1 MRIEPSFRV
10 KMLPPYLFGKLNA
23 VKYQKRQKGLDVIDL
38 GMGNPMDPTPRKVV
52 DKLCEAVQDPRN
64 HRYSTATGISNLKR
78 EVAHVYERRYG
89 VKIDPASEVICT
101 IGSKEGFSHF
111 CLAMLGPGDLVV
123 VPQPAYPIHSFAVA
137 LAGASVVGVR
147 LESEEQI
154 LRDVEH
160 AMKTFMPRP
169 KAVVLNFPHN
179 PTARTVDLG
188 FFEDM
193 ARMARRLRFL
203 VISDMAYAATTF
215 DGYKAP
221 SFLQTKYGK
230 DVAIE
235 FSTMS
240 KEYNMA
246 GWRIGFAVGNAE
258 AVGALG
264 RLKAYYDY
272 GIFQPVQIAA
282 IIAMRH
288 CATEAAEQAMRYQRR
303 RDILCDGLTRAGWAV
318 EKPRASMFVWVKIP
332 PPYAKMGSI
341 KFAYEMMDKALVAA
355 APGAGFGE
363 AGEGCLRLALV
374 ENEKRL
380 RQAVAQIRRAFPVA
394 AKPE

>member
-1 MRIEPSFRV
+1 MKIEPSFRV

-23 VKYQKRQKGLDVIDL
+23 LKYEKRQKGIDIIDL
-38 GMGNPMDPTPRKVV
+38 GMGNPMDPTPQKVV

-64 HRYSTATGISNLKR
+64 HRYSTATGIFNLKR

-89 VKIDPASEVICT
+89 VKIDPANEVICT

-137 LAGASVVGVR
+137 LAGAGVIGVN
-147 LESEEQI
+147 LHSEEQM
-154 LRDVEH
+154 LRDIEH
-160 AMKTFMPRP
+160 AMKTFTPRP

-179 PTARTVDLG
+179 PTARTVDIG

-193 ARMARRLRFL
+193 ARMARRMRFL

-246 GWRIGFAVGNAE
+246 GWRVGFAVGNAE

-272 GIFQPVQIAA
+272 GIFQPVQIAS

-288 CATEAAEQAMRYQRR
+288 CAAEAAEQAARYQVR
-303 RDILCDGLTRAGWAV
+303 RDVLCDGLTRAGWEV
-318 EKPRASMFVWVKIP
+318 EKPRASMFVWAKIP
-332 PPYAKMGSI
+332 APYAKKGSI
-341 KFAYEMMDKALVAA
+341 KFAYELMEKALVSA
-355 APGAGFGE
+355 APGAGFGQ

-380 RQAVAQIRRAFPVA
+380 RQACAQIRRAFPVPA
-394 AKPE
+394 T

>member
-23 VKYQKRQKGLDVIDL
+23 LKYQKRQKGIDIIDL

-64 HRYSTATGISNLKR
+64 HRYSTATGIFNLKR

-89 VKIDPASEVICT
+89 VKIDPANEVICT

-137 LAGASVVGVR
+137 LAGAGVVGIK

-160 AMKTFMPRP
+160 AMKTFSPRP

-179 PTARTVDLG
+179 PTARTVDIG

-246 GWRIGFAVGNAE
+246 GWRVGFAVGNAQ

-272 GIFQPVQIAA
+272 GIFQPVQIAS

-288 CATEAAEQAMRYQRR
+288 CAAEAAEQAMRYQRR
-303 RDILCDGLTRAGWAV
+303 RDVLCEGLARAGWEV

-332 PPYAKMGSI
+332 APYAKMGSV
-341 KFAYEMMDKALVAA
+341 KFVYEMMEKAFVSA

-363 AGEGCLRLALV
+363 AGEGYLRLALV

-380 RQAVAQIRRAFPVA
+380 RQACAQIRRVFPVPPA
-394 AKPE
+394 RA